1 MKHSEILAGKTVLCI
16 DNDSDS
22 LVLLQFIFED
32 QGARVLSASCFQDAV
47 DHVTR
52 ETPSVILCDM
62 VMPDTD
68 AISLLRK
75 LQKEGCT
82 VPFVVLTGMSRETCR
97 HADAADFAAYL
108 VKPVDDTVLVSTVAK
123 LTVEDAWS
131 QAA

>member
-1 MKHSEILAGKTVLCI
+1 MKRPEVLAGKTVLCI
-16 DNDSDS
+16 DNDFDT
-22 LVLLQFIFED
+22 LLLLKFIFED
-32 QGARVLSASCFQDAV
+32 RGARVLSASCFQEAV

-68 AISLLRK
+68 AISLFRK
-75 LQKEGCT
+75 LQEEGCT
-82 VPFVVLTGMSRETCR
+82 APFVVLTGMSRETCR
-97 HADAADFAAYL
+97 RADAADFAAYL

-123 LTVEDAWS
+123 LAAEDAWS